1 VIPCG
6 GRLVCF
12 AMLLA
17 LAALFLSAGP
27 LFAQRRGGS
36 MFPQMPGET
45 GMEVVVPLEYDAA
58 PFDIT
63 RTRLPR
69 VYGGNNIQSIFSAVE
84 SGIPRSGAGSEAR
97 RPAGGSG
104 QAWALS
110 PGSVFA
116 FQVKPSDVAYDKH
129 GQRIWVYFRLWT
141 ILAHGEAD
149 MDRLGF
155 RIDYVPQVDN
165 KFDYTAA
172 NGKKVEVEEVK
183 FTEYTAVFTNLGEF
197 PVEKAGLPDSGQAKG
212 KSFGSLDDALMG
224 RNIVI
229 GAPAGKKEAGDLQ
242 RNVRL
247 LVLCRLAEP
256 YATAETVQVRGT
268 PEKPGEYL
276 AQHRYLHVRL
286 LQLWLYDAYTGRV
299 FERIRPAEERR

>member
-1 VIPCG
+1 VTPRG

-17 LAALFLSAGP
+17 IAALLLSAGP

-36 MFPQMPGET
+36 GFGPTTGET
-45 GMEVVVPLEYDAA
+45 GMEVLVPLEYDAA

-69 VYGGNNIQSIFSAVE
+69 VYGGHDIKSIYSAVE
-84 SGIPRSGAGSEAR
+84 SGMPRSGAGRDAG
-97 RPAGGSG
+97 RPAAGSG
-104 QAWALS
+104 PAWALS
-110 PGSVFA
+110 PGSVYA
-116 FQVKPSDVAYDKH
+116 FQVKPSDVAYDKR
-129 GQRIWVYFRLWT
+129 GQTIWVYFRLWT

-165 KFDYTAA
+165 RYDYTGAD
-172 NGKKVEVEEVK
+172 GKKVEIEEVK
-183 FTEYTAVFTNLGEF
+183 FTEYTAAFANLGDF
-197 PVEKAGLPDSGQAKG
+197 AVGKTDLPDSGRAKG
-212 KSFGSLDDALMG
+212 KSFSSLDDALMG

-229 GAPAGKKEAGDLQ
+229 RAPVAKKEAGDLQ
-242 RNVRL
+242 RNARL
-247 LVLCRLAEP
+247 LALCRLAEP
-256 YATAETVQVRGT
+256 YATSETVQIKGT

-286 LQLWLYDAYTGRV
+286 LQLWLYDAYSGRV
-299 FERIRPAEERR
+299 FEKIRPAEERR